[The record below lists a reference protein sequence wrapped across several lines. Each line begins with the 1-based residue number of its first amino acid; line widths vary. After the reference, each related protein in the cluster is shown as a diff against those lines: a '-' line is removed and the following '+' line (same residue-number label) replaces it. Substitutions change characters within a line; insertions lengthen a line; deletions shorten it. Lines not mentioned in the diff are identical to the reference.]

1 MVSEWIKFG
10 LKWGVLALL
19 GYVLLVHVRP
29 VYWEAWKAK
38 KAADTVAMQSG
49 GKMKAEVRDDYLAGL
64 RAAGVKSIRAENI
77 DVSRNGNQW
86 DVGAEYAIKRK
97 LSDNLT
103 LSFDFSIASDRKS
116 FWTDPSTSQ

>member
-1 MVSEWIKFG
+1 MISEWIKFG

-38 KAADTVAMQSG
+38 KTADTVAAQSG
-49 GKMKAEVRDDYLAGL
+49 GKMKTEVRDDFLSGL
-64 RAAGVKSIRAENI
+64 QSAGVKNIQAENV

-97 LSDNLT
+97 VGDKLT
-103 LSFDFSIASDRKS
+103 LSFDFSVSSDRKS
-116 FWTDPSTSQ
+116 FWTEPGPAQ

>member
-49 GKMKAEVRDDYLAGL
+49 GKTKTEVRDDYLAGL
-64 RAAGVKSIRAENI
+64 QSVGVKSIRVENI

-97 LSDNLT
+97 LNDKLT

-116 FWTDPSTSQ
+116 FWADQATSQ